1 MSCGNYSEVHCPFDY
16 VSCKEKMISHLI
28 LYFKMITNSPSLYLI
43 LNLLQNPHKINW
55 LFKKKKNFR
64 VRKSSQKST
73 ANHAPRKR
81 TVFRRGNEVELSS
94 PSNPLGEKMTL
105 ARTCHQ
111 IVHVFQPCPEDTETW
126 TGLPTTAGWAVTGRL
141 ASLYFLGK
149 HEGKH
154 LAFLVWSWFVS
165 LKCLFFFRKENCIEI
180 TSKTKDPHCLVGSKG
195 IPVYTACR
203 QGEAV
208 FSQNSE
214 SI

>member
-1 MSCGNYSEVHCPFDY
+1 
-16 VSCKEKMISHLI
+16 
-28 LYFKMITNSPSLYLI
+28 MITNSPSLYLI

-55 LFKKKKNFR
+55 LFLKKKKFH

-73 ANHAPRKR
+73 ANHAPRKW
-81 TVFRRGNEVELSS
+81 TVFRCGNEVELSS

-105 ARTCHQ
+105 ARTCRQ

-165 LKCLFFFRKENCIEI
+165 LKCVFFFRKENCIEI
-180 TSKTKDPHCLVGSKG
+180 TSKTKDPHCLVGSRGFLSTLHVGKEKQCSRRIMRVFREFPSTSFMFAYEWG
-195 IPVYTACR
+195 NPFI
-203 QGEAV
+203 GEL
-208 FSQNSE
+208 
-214 SI
+214 